1 MSSIVKTDLGNPFQ
15 FEQYEFTKKKTF
27 EFARD
32 NGFTGKD
39 KNKEVIEKSGVE
51 GQWTKAD
58 VKKCIVV
65 KSRTKKKNTSG
76 FANKIAE
83 AYFKEQGYSMK
94 EYKGKKNDKGLIR
107 KTDIVEWEKGDTSGK
122 VNTFTAGAKLIVNGF
137 EGDVKLLVKVLEK
150 FFGDKNY
157 TSKSRWGK
165 KQVEKSIE
173 YLEIYNEI
181 KKLK

>member
-1 MSSIVKTDLGNPFQ
+1 MSSLVIKNLGEEFR
-15 FEQYEFTKKKTF
+15 FEQLEFTKKKTF

-39 KNKEVIEKSGVE
+39 KDKKVIEKSGKE

-58 VKKCIVV
+58 VKKCPIV

-83 AYFKEQGYSMK
+83 AYFKDK
-94 EYKGKKNDKGLIR
+94 DYKLEDYTGKKNDKGLIR
-107 KTDIVEWEKGDTSGK
+107 KSDIVEWEKESTSGK
-122 VNTFTAGAKLIVNGF
+122 VNTFTGGAKLIVNGF
-137 EGDVKLLVKVLEK
+137 EGDGKLLLKVLEK
-150 FFGDKNY
+150 FFGDKMY

-173 YLEIYNEI
+173 YIEIFNKI